1 MYKDNTRVFVM
12 KNLLSHLIHLTVITE
27 FEVLFYI
34 YYIVPYERAS
44 INKMFDYT
52 LPYQVNATILAPL
65 CSGERERLDNYNDKL
80 IAICYYYVGAINALL
95 LGAFIYDV
103 YKVLYKADSI
113 PRVLSSPKSWLP
125 VAESGSELEMVQ
137 APSREPLDSRET
149 AFPLDSRETA
159 FPLATESIFVK
170 YWNQSRFLAKMC
182 ETLQLI
188 ILLGIFEYLFFN
200 YLFNRFKIVSAK
212 FIACGLI
219 K

>member
-1 MYKDNTRVFVM
+1 MYKHNTRVSIM

-44 INKMFDYT
+44 INKMFDYK

-65 CSGERERLDNYNDKL
+65 CSGERQWLDSYNDKL

-103 YKVLYKADSI
+103 YKVFYKADSI

-125 VAESGSELEMVQ
+125 VAESSSELEMVQ
-137 APSREPLDSRET
+137 APSQE
-149 AFPLDSRETA
+149 PLDSRETA
-159 FPLATESIFVK
+159 FPLATESFIVK
-170 YWNQSRFLAKMC
+170 YWNQSRFLAKMG

-200 YLFNRFKIVSAK
+200 YLFNKFKIVSAK
-212 FIACGLI
+212 LIACGLI

>member
-1 MYKDNTRVFVM
+1 M

-44 INKMFDYT
+44 INNMFDYT
-52 LPYQVNATILAPL
+52 LPYQVNATILDTL
-65 CSGERERLDNYNDKL
+65 CSKERTRLDSYNDKL

-103 YKVLYKADSI
+103 YKVYCTDSI

-125 VAESGSELEMVQ
+125 LTKGGSELEMVQ
-137 APSREPLDSRET
+137 IEAVEPSVPPEV
-149 AFPLDSRETA
+149 ANNQF
-159 FPLATESIFVK
+159 IIK
-170 YWNQSRFLAKMC
+170 YWNQSRFLAKMG

-188 ILLGIFEYLFFN
+188 LLLGVFEYLFFN
-200 YLFNRFKIVSAK
+200 YLFNKFKIVSAK
-212 FIACGLI
+212 LIACGLI

>member
-1 MYKDNTRVFVM
+1 M

-65 CSGERERLDNYNDKL
+65 CSKERQRLDSYNDKL
-80 IAICYYYVGAINALL
+80 IAICYYYVGAVNALL

-103 YKVLYKADSI
+103 YKVFYTDSI

-125 VAESGSELEMVQ
+125 LTEPYEIEMVQ
-137 APSREPLDSRET
+137 TPSREPKV
-149 AFPLDSRETA
+149 PLDSRD
-159 FPLATESIFVK
+159 PLEPFVVK
-170 YWNQSRFLAKMC
+170 YWNQSRFLAKMG

-188 ILLGIFEYLFFN
+188 ILLGVFEYLFFN
-200 YLFNRFKIVSAK
+200 YLFNKFKIVSAK
-212 FIACGLI
+212 LIACNLL
-219 K
+219 

>member
-1 MYKDNTRVFVM
+1 MYKDNTRDSVM

-65 CSGERERLDNYNDKL
+65 CYGERERLDSYNDKL

-103 YKVLYKADSI
+103 YKVFYKADSI

-125 VAESGSELEMVQ
+125 VAESSSEIEMVQ
-137 APSREPLDSRET
+137 LEEPKVNN
-149 AFPLDSRETA
+149 PLE
-159 FPLATESIFVK
+159 TESFIVK
-170 YWNQSRFLAKMC
+170 YWNQSRFLAKMG

-212 FIACGLI
+212 LIACGLI

>member
-1 MYKDNTRVFVM
+1 M

-44 INKMFDYT
+44 INKMFDYK

-65 CSGERERLDNYNDKL
+65 CFGERERLDSYNDKL

-137 APSREPLDSRET
+137 APSPLLEDKITLEEPNVLN
-149 AFPLDSRETA
+149 PLK
-159 FPLATESIFVK
+159 TESFIVK
-170 YWNQSRFLAKMC
+170 YWNQSRFLAKMG

-212 FIACGLI
+212 LIACGLI

>member
-1 MYKDNTRVFVM
+1 M

-65 CSGERERLDNYNDKL
+65 CSKERTRLDEYNDKL

-103 YKVLYKADSI
+103 YKVYYTDSI

-125 VAESGSELEMVQ
+125 LTEPYEIEMVQ
-137 APSREPLDSRET
+137 TPSREPSVPPEV
-149 AFPLDSRETA
+149 ANKPF
-159 FPLATESIFVK
+159 IVK
-170 YWNQSRFLAKMC
+170 YWNQSRFLAKMG

-188 ILLGIFEYLFFN
+188 ILLGVFEYLFFN
-200 YLFNRFKIVSAK
+200 YLFNKFKIVSAK
-212 FIACGLI
+212 LIACGLI

>member
-1 MYKDNTRVFVM
+1 MYKDNTYVFVM

-65 CSGERERLDNYNDKL
+65 CSKELERLDSYNDKL

-103 YKVLYKADSI
+103 YKVFYKTDSI

-149 AFPLDSRETA
+149 AFPL
-159 FPLATESIFVK
+159 ATESILVK

-200 YLFNRFKIVSAK
+200 YLFNKFKIVSAK
-212 FIACGLI
+212 LIACGLI

>member
-1 MYKDNTRVFVM
+1 M

-44 INKMFDYT
+44 INNMFDYT

-65 CSGERERLDNYNDKL
+65 CSKERERLDSYNDKL

-95 LGAFIYDV
+95 LAAFIYDV

-125 VAESGSELEMVQ
+125 VAESSSELEMVQ

-149 AFPLDSRETA
+149 AFPL
-159 FPLATESIFVK
+159 ATESILVK

-200 YLFNRFKIVSAK
+200 YLFNKFKIVSAK
-212 FIACGLI
+212 LIACGLI

>member
-1 MYKDNTRVFVM
+1 M

-52 LPYQVNATILAPL
+52 LPYQVNATIGASF
-65 CSGERERLDNYNDKL
+65 CSEERQRLDSYNDKL

-95 LGAFIYDV
+95 LGAFVYDV
-103 YKVLYKADSI
+103 YKIYYTDTMH
-113 PRVLSSPKSWLP
+113 RVISSPKSWLEP
-125 VAESGSELEMVQ
+125 YEIEMVQ
-137 APSREPLDSRET
+137 LDEPKVNNPAS
-149 AFPLDSRETA
+149 
-159 FPLATESIFVK
+159 TESFIVK
-170 YWNQSRFLAKMC
+170 YWNQSRFLAKMG

-188 ILLGIFEYLFFN
+188 LLLGVFEYLFFN
-200 YLFNRFKIVSAK
+200 YLFNKFKIVSAK
-212 FIACGLI
+212 LIACGLI